1 MTPGLLSRKWPS
13 LSSRGIV
20 LFVMMMS
27 LFEVSRNFGEMR
39 RVSLFLDDETFSPMA
54 EGIPTTKQHKTTVA
68 YAVTVTK
75 FKLSED
81 KNNNFK
87 HIDRA
92 AVLHQSIKLAMQK
105 SLRYDYHI
113 YAFVHPEAIDAK
125 PLLERLGYRVQ
136 VRDTPFNITE
146 IQNSDLVNGQT
157 VGCCGEKEYLKLYS
171 YLLSDYPV
179 VVHLDLDTIV
189 LRPMDEVFDFM
200 ALTQTTA
207 TRKLSLNQVDSFAKT
222 STMWMN
228 KTFNVSLSHSSRTIL
243 ENPEQINFMFTRDY
257 NMVNP
262 PLKKPYQ
269 IGVQGGFLVIRPNQR
284 DFDRMVEIIKAGGD
298 YQGSSWGGDEL
309 GYGGYYGAATIQ
321 GLASYYYDYHENATR
336 SIELNRCNYNT
347 MADNPIFFNKDL
359 QKTLCTTL
367 EDVDDCEDCRKT
379 KLEDVYTT
387 HFTVCGKPEWC
398 MVQQDRLCE
407 QLLQTWHKIRLS
419 LELDWMKRFSSTSF
433 PYVPELKGVDP
444 TKSRGK
450 HLESQKMGHC
460 DGDRYISLLLPAKTN
475 SNNEINALI

>member
-1 MTPGLLSRKWPS
+1 MAPGLLSRKWPS

-20 LFVMMMS
+20 IFVMIGA
-27 LFEVSRNFGEMR
+27 LFEVSLNFGEMR
-39 RVSLFLDDETFSPMA
+39 RVSLFLDDKALSPMA
-54 EGIPTTKQHKTTVA
+54 EGIPTTKNHKTTVA

-75 FKLSED
+75 FKLSEN
-81 KNNNFK
+81 KNNNSK

-113 YAFVHPEAIDAK
+113 YAFVHPDAIDAK

-146 IQNSDLVNGQT
+146 IRNFDLVDGQRI
-157 VGCCGEKEYLKLYS
+157 GCCGDKEYLKLYS
-171 YLLSDYPV
+171 YLLLDYPV

-200 ALTQTTA
+200 VLTQTT
-207 TRKLSLNQVDSFAKT
+207 TTKKISVDQVESFAKT
-222 STMWMN
+222 STMWMD

-257 NMVNP
+257 NMVEP
-262 PLKKPYQ
+262 PKKKPYQ

-284 DFDRMVEIIKAGGD
+284 DFDRMVEIIRAGGD
-298 YQGSSWGGDEL
+298 FQDSSWGGEEL

-347 MADNPIFFNKDL
+347 MVDEPIFFNKKL
-359 QKTLCTTL
+359 QKNLCTTL
-367 EDVDDCEDCRKT
+367 EDECEDCRKT
-379 KLEDVYTT
+379 KLEDVYTS
-387 HFTVCGKPEWC
+387 HFTVCGKPEYC
-398 MVQQDRLCE
+398 MKQENRLCE
-407 QLLQTWHKIRLS
+407 ELLQEWHKTRLS
-419 LELDWMKRFSSTSF
+419 LELEWMKRFSSTSF
-433 PYVPELKGVDP
+433 PYVPELKHVDP
-444 TKSRGK
+444 TESRGK
-450 HLESQKMGHC
+450 HLESQNMGHC
-460 DGDRYISLLLPAKTN
+460 DGDRYISLLLPATTN
-475 SNNEINALI
+475 SNNETDALI